1 MQNIALGP
9 KKNMFMGG
17 KSILAVGDFRQVKIK
32 SYTLRQSPQTCIVLN
47 IGMKIFNFHFLL
59 FLIRNL
65 TRNWVVF
72 DEKVQRQA

>member
-32 SYTLRQSPQTCIVLN
+32 SYTLGSLLPGAISSDLYRP
-47 IGMKIFNFHFLL
+47 KYWDENF
-59 FLIRNL
+59 
-65 TRNWVVF
+65 
-72 DEKVQRQA
+72 